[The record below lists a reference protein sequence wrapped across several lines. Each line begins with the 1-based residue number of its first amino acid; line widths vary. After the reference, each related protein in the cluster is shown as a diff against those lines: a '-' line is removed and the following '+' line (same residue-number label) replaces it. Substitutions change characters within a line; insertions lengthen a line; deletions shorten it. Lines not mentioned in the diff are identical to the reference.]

1 MKYFKYTRFWTLLIF
16 LLMIFSERSI
26 AQDSNQGK
34 PAIKN
39 VSIKDMID
47 SQHFV
52 FEAQSVNPMR
62 GGFRVLTSRYEVT
75 LSKDTLISDLPYFGR
90 AYVAAYNP
98 TKSELDF
105 TTTGL
110 SYSVNTYKKTGWY
123 VIVKPKRKSGIDQY
137 AFTIFEDGT
146 ASLNVTSTSRDP
158 ISFNGHIITAQKKKR
173 K

>member
-1 MKYFKYTRFWTLLIF
+1 MKHLKYNRLWTLMIF

-26 AQDSNQGK
+26 AQNNNQGK
-34 PAIKN
+34 PVVKK

-62 GGFRVLTSRYEVT
+62 GGFRMLTSAYDVT
-75 LSKDTLISDLPYFGR
+75 ISRDTMVSDLPYFGR

-110 SYSVNTYKKTGWY
+110 SYSVNPYKKTGWY
-123 VIVKPKRKSGIDQY
+123 VIVKPKSKNGIQQY

-158 ISFNGHIITAQKKKR
+158 ISFNGYIVTAQKNKR

>member
-1 MKYFKYTRFWTLLIF
+1 MKHFKYIGLWTLVIF

-26 AQDSNQGK
+26 AQDKNQGK
-34 PAIKN
+34 PIIKK
-39 VSIKDMID
+39 VSIKEMID

-62 GGFRVLTSRYEVT
+62 GGFRMLTSAYEVT
-75 LSKDTLISDLPYFGR
+75 ISRDTMVSDLPYFGR
-90 AYVAAYNP
+90 AYMAAYNP

-105 TTTGL
+105 TTSGL
-110 SYSVNTYKKTGWY
+110 TYSVSPYKKTGWY
-123 VIVKPKRKSGIDQY
+123 VIVKPKSKNGIEQY

-158 ISFNGHIITAQKKKR
+158 ISFNGHIVTGRKKKR

>member
-1 MKYFKYTRFWTLLIF
+1 MKHFKYSNVWILGIS

-26 AQDSNQGK
+26 AQDKNQSTSE
-34 PAIKN
+34 IKN
-39 VSIKDMID
+39 ISIKDMVD

-62 GGFRVLTSRYEVT
+62 GGFRMLTSPYDVT
-75 LSKDTLISDLPYFGR
+75 ISRDTLVSDLPYFGR

-105 TTTGL
+105 TTTGI
-110 SYSVNTYKKTGWY
+110 SYSVKPYKKTGWY
-123 VIVKPKRKSGIDQY
+123 VIVKPKKKSGIEQY
-137 AFTIFEDGT
+137 SFTIFDDGT

-158 ISFNGHIITAQKKKR
+158 ISFNGYIVTAQKKKR
-173 K
+173 Q